1 MYVTN
6 EAIMSKSFEQLG
18 CSKINIGL
26 AITGKREDGYHD
38 IDSIFQS
45 IRLSDSIYFAKHHS
59 VVFSGGA
66 PELPEYMQKLVTYGE
81 ENLALKALR
90 AVQAYTGC
98 KAGAAIHLLKRV
110 PIQAGLGGGSADA
123 AAMLV
128 GLNRF
133 WDLRLTQDE
142 LLKIGAT
149 LGSDVPFLLQGG
161 TARGTGRGEILTYGK
176 SPDPHWLLLVK
187 PQVSVSTAVAYGRFN
202 GKSIATKQTINTVH
216 KHLEHNNLKS
226 AFLASANTFEEL
238 LFPDHEELVICKD
251 FFTSRGYPTIMTGSG
266 PTMVVLLDKPM
277 EALQLQEEIKA
288 AGHDWLSL
296 ITKTCTQEDLP

>member
-1 MYVTN
+1 
-6 EAIMSKSFEQLG
+6 MSKSFEQLG

-90 AVQAYTGC
+90 AVQEYTGC

-133 WDLRLTQDE
+133 WDLRLTKEE
-142 LLKIGAT
+142 LLQIGAT

-187 PQVSVSTAVAYGRFN
+187 PKVSVSTAAAYGRFTN
-202 GKSIATKQTINTVH
+202 KSVATKQTIDTVQQ
-216 KHLEHNNLKS
+216 HLENNDLKS
-226 AFLASANTFEEL
+226 AFLTSANTFEEL
-238 LFPDHEELVICKD
+238 LFPDHEELVICKE

-288 AGHDWLSL
+288 AGYDWLSL

>member
-1 MYVTN
+1 
-6 EAIMSKSFEQLG
+6 MSKSFEQLG

-90 AVQAYTGC
+90 AIQAYTGC

-133 WDLRLTQDE
+133 WDLRLTQEE
-142 LLKIGAT
+142 LLQIGAT

-187 PQVSVSTAVAYGRFN
+187 PKVSVSTAAAYGRFTN
-202 GKSIATKQTINTVH
+202 KSVATKQTIDIVQQ
-216 KHLEHNNLKS
+216 HLENNDLKS
-226 AFLASANTFEEL
+226 AFLTSANTFEEL
-238 LFPDHEELVICKD
+238 LFPDHEELVICKE

-266 PTMVVLLDKPM
+266 PTMVVLLYKPM

-288 AGHDWLSL
+288 AGYDWLSL

>member
-1 MYVTN
+1 
-6 EAIMSKSFEQLG
+6 MSKSFEQLG

-90 AVQAYTGC
+90 ALQAYTGC

-133 WDLRLTQDE
+133 WDLRLTQEE
-142 LLKIGAT
+142 LLQIGAT

-187 PQVSVSTAVAYGRFN
+187 PKVSVSTAVAYGRFTN
-202 GKSIATKQTINTVH
+202 KSIATKQTIDTVQQ
-216 KHLEHNNLKS
+216 HLENNDLKS
-226 AFLASANTFEEL
+226 AFLTSANTFEEL
-238 LFPDHEELVICKD
+238 LFPDHEELVNCKE

>member
-1 MYVTN
+1 
-6 EAIMSKSFEQLG
+6 MSKSFEQLG

-26 AITGKREDGYHD
+26 AITGKREDEYHD

-90 AVQAYTGC
+90 ALQAYTGC

-133 WDLRLTQDE
+133 WDLRLTQEE
-142 LLKIGAT
+142 LLQIGAT

-187 PQVSVSTAVAYGRFN
+187 PKVSVSTAVAYGRFTN
-202 GKSIATKQTINTVH
+202 KSIATKQTIDTVQQ
-216 KHLEHNNLKS
+216 HLENNDLKS
-226 AFLASANTFEEL
+226 AFLTSANTFEEL
-238 LFPDHEELVICKD
+238 LFPDHEELVICKE

-288 AGHDWLSL
+288 AGYDWLSL

>member
-1 MYVTN
+1 
-6 EAIMSKSFEQLG
+6 MSKSFEQLG

-90 AVQAYTGC
+90 AIQAYTGC

-133 WDLRLTQDE
+133 WDLRLTQEE
-142 LLKIGAT
+142 LLQIGAT

-187 PQVSVSTAVAYGRFN
+187 PKVSVSTAAAYGRFTN
-202 GKSIATKQTINTVH
+202 KSVATKQTIDTVQQ
-216 KHLEHNNLKS
+216 HLENNDLKS

-238 LFPDHEELVICKD
+238 LFPDHEELVICKE
-251 FFTSRGYPTIMTGSG
+251 FFTSREYPTIMTGSG

>member
-1 MYVTN
+1 
-6 EAIMSKSFEQLG
+6 MSKSFEQLG

-90 AVQAYTGC
+90 ALQAYTGC

-133 WDLRLTQDE
+133 WDLRLTQEE
-142 LLKIGAT
+142 LLQIGAN

-176 SPDPHWLLLVK
+176 SPDSHWLLLVK
-187 PQVSVSTAVAYGRFN
+187 PKVSVSTAAAYGRFTN
-202 GKSIATKQTINTVH
+202 KSVATKQTIDTVQQ
-216 KHLEHNNLKS
+216 HLENNDLKS
-226 AFLASANTFEEL
+226 AFLTSANTFEEL
-238 LFPDHEELVICKD
+238 LFPDHEELVICKE

>member
-1 MYVTN
+1 
-6 EAIMSKSFEQLG
+6 MSKSFEQLG

-26 AITGKREDGYHD
+26 AITGKREDGYHN

-90 AVQAYTGC
+90 AIQAYTGC

-133 WDLRLTQDE
+133 WDLRLTQEE
-142 LLKIGAT
+142 LLQIGAT

-187 PQVSVSTAVAYGRFN
+187 PKVSVSTAVAYGRFTN
-202 GKSIATKQTINTVH
+202 KSIATKQTIDTVQQ
-216 KHLEHNNLKS
+216 HLENNDLKS
-226 AFLASANTFEEL
+226 AFLTSANTFEEL
-238 LFPDHEELVICKD
+238 LFPDHEELVICKE

-277 EALQLQEEIKA
+277 EALQLQEEIKS

>member
-1 MYVTN
+1 
-6 EAIMSKSFEQLG
+6 MSKSFEQLG

-90 AVQAYTGC
+90 AIQAYTGY

-133 WDLRLTQDE
+133 WDLRLTQEE
-142 LLKIGAT
+142 LLQIGAT

-161 TARGTGRGEILTYGK
+161 TARGTGRGEILTHGK

-187 PQVSVSTAVAYGRFN
+187 PKVSVSTAAAYGRFTN
-202 GKSIATKQTINTVH
+202 KSVATKQTIDTVQQ
-216 KHLEHNNLKS
+216 HLENNDLKS
-226 AFLASANTFEEL
+226 AFLTSANTFEEL
-238 LFPDHEELVICKD
+238 LFPDHEELVICKE

>member
-1 MYVTN
+1 
-6 EAIMSKSFEQLG
+6 MSKSFEQLG

-90 AVQAYTGC
+90 AIQAYTGC
-98 KAGAAIHLLKRV
+98 KVGAAIHLLKRV

-133 WDLRLTQDE
+133 WDLRLTQEE
-142 LLKIGAT
+142 LLQIGAT

-187 PQVSVSTAVAYGRFN
+187 PKVSVSTAAAYGRFTN
-202 GKSIATKQTINTVH
+202 KSVATKQTIDTVQQ
-216 KHLEHNNLKS
+216 HLENNDLKS
-226 AFLASANTFEEL
+226 AFLTSANTFEEL
-238 LFPDHEELVICKD
+238 LFPDHEELVICKE
-251 FFTSRGYPTIMTGSG
+251 FFTSREYPTIMTGSG

-288 AGHDWLSL
+288 AGHNWLSL

>member
-1 MYVTN
+1 
-6 EAIMSKSFEQLG
+6 
-18 CSKINIGL
+18 
-26 AITGKREDGYHD
+26 
-38 IDSIFQS
+38 
-45 IRLSDSIYFAKHHS
+45 
-59 VVFSGGA
+59 
-66 PELPEYMQKLVTYGE
+66 MQKLVTYGE

-90 AVQAYTGC
+90 ALQAYTGC

-133 WDLRLTQDE
+133 WDLRLTQEE
-142 LLKIGAT
+142 LLQIGAT

-187 PQVSVSTAVAYGRFN
+187 PKVSVSTAAAYGRFTN
-202 GKSIATKQTINTVH
+202 KSVATKQTIDTVQQ
-216 KHLEHNNLKS
+216 HLENNDLKS
-226 AFLASANTFEEL
+226 AFLTSANTFEEL
-238 LFPDHEELVICKD
+238 LFPDHEELVICKE
-251 FFTSRGYPTIMTGSG
+251 FFTSSGYPTIMTGSG

-277 EALQLQEEIKA
+277 EALQLQEEIKKQQA
-288 AGHDWLSL
+288 MIGYRSLQKHVHRRTYHD
-296 ITKTCTQEDLP
+296 KTVTTNTLRCV

>member
-1 MYVTN
+1 
-6 EAIMSKSFEQLG
+6 MSKSFEQLG

-90 AVQAYTGC
+90 AIQAYTGC

-133 WDLRLTQDE
+133 WDLRLTQEE
-142 LLKIGAT
+142 LLQIGAT

-187 PQVSVSTAVAYGRFN
+187 PKVSVSTAAAYGRFTN
-202 GKSIATKQTINTVH
+202 KSVATKQTIDTVQQ
-216 KHLEHNNLKS
+216 HLENNDLKS
-226 AFLASANTFEEL
+226 AFLTSANTFEEL
-238 LFPDHEELVICKD
+238 LFPDHEELVICKE
-251 FFTSRGYPTIMTGSG
+251 FFTSREYPTIMTGSG

-288 AGHDWLSL
+288 AGYDWLSL

>member
-1 MYVTN
+1 
-6 EAIMSKSFEQLG
+6 MSKSFEQLG

-176 SPDPHWLLLVK
+176 SPEPHWLLLVK
-187 PQVSVSTAVAYGRFN
+187 PKVSVSTAAAYGRFN
-202 GKSIATKQTINTVH
+202 GKSMATKQTIDTVQQ
-216 KHLEHNNLKS
+216 HLENNDLKS
-226 AFLASANTFEEL
+226 AFLTSANTFEEL

-288 AGHDWLSL
+288 SGYDWLSL
-296 ITKTCTQEDLP
+296 ITKTCTQEDLL

>member
-1 MYVTN
+1 
-6 EAIMSKSFEQLG
+6 MSKSFEQLC

-90 AVQAYTGC
+90 AIQAYTGC

-133 WDLRLTQDE
+133 WDLRLTREE
-142 LLKIGAT
+142 LLQIGAT

-187 PQVSVSTAVAYGRFN
+187 PKVSVSTAAAYGRFTN
-202 GKSIATKQTINTVH
+202 KSVATKQTIDTAQQ
-216 KHLEHNNLKS
+216 HLENNDLKS
-226 AFLASANTFEEL
+226 AFLTSANTFEEL
-238 LFPDHEELVICKD
+238 LFPDHEELVICKE

>member
-1 MYVTN
+1 
-6 EAIMSKSFEQLG
+6 MSKSFEQLG

-187 PQVSVSTAVAYGRFN
+187 PKVSVSTAAAYSRFTT
-202 GKSIATKQTINTVH
+202 KSVATKQTIDTVQQ
-216 KHLEHNNLKS
+216 HLENNDLKS
-226 AFLASANTFEEL
+226 AFLTSANTFEEL
-238 LFPDHEELVICKD
+238 LFPDHEELVICKE

>member
-1 MYVTN
+1 
-6 EAIMSKSFEQLG
+6 MSKSFEQLG

-176 SPDPHWLLLVK
+176 SPDSHWLLLVK
-187 PQVSVSTAVAYGRFN
+187 PRVSVSTAVAYGRFN
-202 GKSIATKQTINTVH
+202 GKSIATKQTIDTVH

>member
-1 MYVTN
+1 
-6 EAIMSKSFEQLG
+6 MSKSFEQLG

-90 AVQAYTGC
+90 ALQAYTGC

-123 AAMLV
+123 AAMLK

-133 WDLRLTQDE
+133 WDLRLTQEE
-142 LLKIGAT
+142 LLKIGST

-176 SPDPHWLLLVK
+176 SPEPHWLLLVK
-187 PQVSVSTAVAYGRFN
+187 PKVSVSTVAAYGRFT
-202 GKSIATKQTINTVH
+202 GKSVATKQTIDTVQR
-216 KHLEHNNLKS
+216 HLENNDLKS
-226 AFLASANTFEEL
+226 AFLTSANTFEEL
-238 LFPDHEELVICKD
+238 LFPDHEELVICKE

>member
-1 MYVTN
+1 
-6 EAIMSKSFEQLG
+6 MSKSFEQLG

-90 AVQAYTGC
+90 AIQAYTGC

-133 WDLRLTQDE
+133 WDLRLTQEE
-142 LLKIGAT
+142 LLQIGAT

-187 PQVSVSTAVAYGRFN
+187 PKVSVSTAVAYGRFTN
-202 GKSIATKQTINTVH
+202 KSIATKQTIDTVQQ
-216 KHLEHNNLKS
+216 HLENNDLKS
-226 AFLASANTFEEL
+226 AFLTSANTFEEL
-238 LFPDHEELVICKD
+238 LFPDHEELVICKE
-251 FFTSRGYPTIMTGSG
+251 FFTSREYPTIMTGSG

>member
-1 MYVTN
+1 
-6 EAIMSKSFEQLG
+6 
-18 CSKINIGL
+18 
-26 AITGKREDGYHD
+26 
-38 IDSIFQS
+38 
-45 IRLSDSIYFAKHHS
+45 
-59 VVFSGGA
+59 
-66 PELPEYMQKLVTYGE
+66 MQKLVTYGE

-90 AVQAYTGC
+90 ALQAYTGC

-133 WDLRLTQDE
+133 WDLRLTQEE
-142 LLKIGAT
+142 LLQIGAT

-187 PQVSVSTAVAYGRFN
+187 PKVSVSTAAAYGRFTN
-202 GKSIATKQTINTVH
+202 KSVATKQTIDTVQQ
-216 KHLEHNNLKS
+216 HLENNDLKS
-226 AFLASANTFEEL
+226 AFLTSANTFEEL
-238 LFPDHEELVICKD
+238 LFPDHEELVICKE
-251 FFTSRGYPTIMTGSG
+251 FFTSHGYPTIMTGSG

>member
-1 MYVTN
+1 
-6 EAIMSKSFEQLG
+6 MSKSFEQLG

-66 PELPEYMQKLVTYGE
+66 PELPEYMQNLVTYGE

-90 AVQAYTGC
+90 AIQAYTGC

-133 WDLRLTQDE
+133 WDLRLTQEE
-142 LLKIGAT
+142 LLQIGAT

-187 PQVSVSTAVAYGRFN
+187 PKVSVSTAAAYGRFTN
-202 GKSIATKQTINTVH
+202 KSVATKQTIDTVQQ
-216 KHLEHNNLKS
+216 HLENNDLKS
-226 AFLASANTFEEL
+226 AFLTSANTFEEL
-238 LFPDHEELVICKD
+238 LFPDHEELVICKE

-266 PTMVVLLDKPM
+266 PTMVVLLDKAM

>member
-1 MYVTN
+1 
-6 EAIMSKSFEQLG
+6 MSKSFEQLG

-90 AVQAYTGC
+90 AVQEYTGC

-133 WDLRLTQDE
+133 WDLRLTKEE
-142 LLKIGAT
+142 LLQIGAT

-187 PQVSVSTAVAYGRFN
+187 PKVSVSTAVAYGRFTN
-202 GKSIATKQTINTVH
+202 KSIATKQTIDTVQQ
-216 KHLEHNNLKS
+216 HLENNDLKS
-226 AFLASANTFEEL
+226 AFLTSANTFEEL
-238 LFPDHEELVICKD
+238 LFPDHEELVICKE

-288 AGHDWLSL
+288 AGYDWLSL

>member
-1 MYVTN
+1 
-6 EAIMSKSFEQLG
+6 MSKSFEQLG

-90 AVQAYTGC
+90 AIQAYTGC

-133 WDLRLTQDE
+133 WDLRLTQEE
-142 LLKIGAT
+142 LLQIGAT
-149 LGSDVPFLLQGG
+149 LGFDVPFLLQGG

-187 PQVSVSTAVAYGRFN
+187 PKVSVSTAAAYGRFTN
-202 GKSIATKQTINTVH
+202 KSVATKQTIDTVQQ
-216 KHLEHNNLKS
+216 HLENNDLKS
-226 AFLASANTFEEL
+226 AFLTSANTFEEL
-238 LFPDHEELVICKD
+238 LFPDHEELVICKE
-251 FFTSRGYPTIMTGSG
+251 FFTSREYPTIMTGSG

>member
-1 MYVTN
+1 
-6 EAIMSKSFEQLG
+6 MSKSFEQLS

-26 AITGKREDGYHD
+26 AITGKREDGYHN

-90 AVQAYTGC
+90 AIQAYTGC

-133 WDLRLTQDE
+133 WDLRLTQEE
-142 LLKIGAT
+142 LLQIGAT

-187 PQVSVSTAVAYGRFN
+187 PKVSVSTAVAYGRFTN
-202 GKSIATKQTINTVH
+202 KSIATKQTIDTVQQ
-216 KHLEHNNLKS
+216 HLENNDLKS
-226 AFLASANTFEEL
+226 AFLTSANTFEEL
-238 LFPDHEELVICKD
+238 LFPDHEELVNCKE

-288 AGHDWLSL
+288 AGYDWLSL

>member
-1 MYVTN
+1 
-6 EAIMSKSFEQLG
+6 MSKSFEQLG

-202 GKSIATKQTINTVH
+202 GKSIATKQTIDTVH

-226 AFLASANTFEEL
+226 AFLASANAFEEL

>member
-1 MYVTN
+1 
-6 EAIMSKSFEQLG
+6 MSKSFEQLG

-90 AVQAYTGC
+90 AIQAYTGC

-133 WDLRLTQDE
+133 WDLRLTQEE
-142 LLKIGAT
+142 LLQIGTT

-187 PQVSVSTAVAYGRFN
+187 PKVSVSTAAAYGRFTN
-202 GKSIATKQTINTVH
+202 KSVATKQTIDTVQQ
-216 KHLEHNNLKS
+216 HLENNDLKS
-226 AFLASANTFEEL
+226 AFLTSANTFEEL
-238 LFPDHEELVICKD
+238 LFPDHEELVICKE
-251 FFTSRGYPTIMTGSG
+251 FFTSREYPTIMTGSG

>member
-1 MYVTN
+1 
-6 EAIMSKSFEQLG
+6 MSKSFEQLG

-133 WDLRLTQDE
+133 WDLRLTQYE

-202 GKSIATKQTINTVH
+202 GKSIATKQTIDTVH

-266 PTMVVLLDKPM
+266 PTMIVLLDKPM

>member
-1 MYVTN
+1 
-6 EAIMSKSFEQLG
+6 MSKSFEQLG

-90 AVQAYTGC
+90 ALQAYTGC

-133 WDLRLTQDE
+133 WDLRLTQEE
-142 LLKIGAT
+142 LLQIGAT

-161 TARGTGRGEILTYGK
+161 TARGTGRGEILTHGK

-187 PQVSVSTAVAYGRFN
+187 PKVSVSTAAAYGRFTN
-202 GKSIATKQTINTVH
+202 KSVATKQTIDTVQQ
-216 KHLEHNNLKS
+216 HLENNDLKS
-226 AFLASANTFEEL
+226 AFLTSANTFEEL
-238 LFPDHEELVICKD
+238 LFPDHEELVICKE

-266 PTMVVLLDKPM
+266 PTMVVLLDRPM

>member
-1 MYVTN
+1 
-6 EAIMSKSFEQLG
+6 MSKSFEQLG

-133 WDLRLTQDE
+133 WDLRLTQEE

-187 PQVSVSTAVAYGRFN
+187 PKISVSTAAAYGRFN
-202 GKSIATKQTINTVH
+202 GKSVATKQTIDTVH
-216 KHLEHNNLKS
+216 NHLENNDLKS

-238 LFPDHEELVICKD
+238 LFPDHEELVMCKD

>member
-1 MYVTN
+1 
-6 EAIMSKSFEQLG
+6 MSKSFEQLG

-90 AVQAYTGC
+90 ALQAYTGC

-133 WDLRLTQDE
+133 WDLRLTQEE
-142 LLKIGAT
+142 LLQIGAT

-161 TARGTGRGEILTYGK
+161 TARGTGRGEILTHGK

-187 PQVSVSTAVAYGRFN
+187 PKVSVSTVAAYGRFTN
-202 GKSIATKQTINTVH
+202 KSVATKQTIDTVQQ
-216 KHLEHNNLKS
+216 HLENNDLKS
-226 AFLASANTFEEL
+226 AFLTSANTFEEL
-238 LFPDHEELVICKD
+238 LFPDHEELVICKE

>member
-1 MYVTN
+1 
-6 EAIMSKSFEQLG
+6 MSKSFEQLG

-202 GKSIATKQTINTVH
+202 GKSIATKQTIDTVH

-238 LFPDHEELVICKD
+238 LFPDHEELFICKD

>member
-1 MYVTN
+1 
-6 EAIMSKSFEQLG
+6 MSKSFEQLG

-98 KAGAAIHLLKRV
+98 KVGAAIHLLKRV

-133 WDLRLTQDE
+133 WDLRLTQEE

-176 SPDPHWLLLVK
+176 SPDPYWLLLVK
-187 PQVSVSTAVAYGRFN
+187 PKVSVSTAAAYGRFTN
-202 GKSIATKQTINTVH
+202 KSVATKQTIDTVQQ
-216 KHLEHNNLKS
+216 HLENNDLKS
-226 AFLASANTFEEL
+226 AFLTSANTFEEL
-238 LFPDHEELVICKD
+238 LFPDHEELVICKE

>member
-1 MYVTN
+1 
-6 EAIMSKSFEQLG
+6 MSKSFEQLG

-90 AVQAYTGC
+90 AVQEYTGC
-98 KAGAAIHLLKRV
+98 KVGAAIHLLKRV

-133 WDLRLTQDE
+133 WDLRLTQEE
-142 LLKIGAT
+142 LLQIGAT

-161 TARGTGRGEILTYGK
+161 TARGTRRGEILTYGK

-187 PQVSVSTAVAYGRFN
+187 PKVSVSTAAAYGRFTN
-202 GKSIATKQTINTVH
+202 KSVATKQTIDTVQQ
-216 KHLEHNNLKS
+216 HLENNDLKS
-226 AFLASANTFEEL
+226 AFLTSANTFEEL
-238 LFPDHEELVICKD
+238 LFPDHEELVICKE

>member
-1 MYVTN
+1 
-6 EAIMSKSFEQLG
+6 MSKSFEQLG

-90 AVQAYTGC
+90 GLQAYTGC

-133 WDLRLTQDE
+133 WDLRLTQEE
-142 LLKIGAT
+142 LLQIGAT
-149 LGSDVPFLLQGG
+149 IGSDVPFLLQGG

-187 PQVSVSTAVAYGRFN
+187 PKVSVSTAAAYGRFTN
-202 GKSIATKQTINTVH
+202 KSVATKQTIDTVQQ
-216 KHLEHNNLKS
+216 HLENNDLKS
-226 AFLASANTFEEL
+226 AFLTSANTFEEL
-238 LFPDHEELVICKD
+238 LFPDHEELVICKE
-251 FFTSRGYPTIMTGSG
+251 FFTSREYPTIMTGSG

>member
-1 MYVTN
+1 
-6 EAIMSKSFEQLG
+6 MSKSFEQLG

-90 AVQAYTGC
+90 AIQAYTGC

-133 WDLRLTQDE
+133 WDLRLTQEE
-142 LLKIGAT
+142 LLQIGAT

-161 TARGTGRGEILTYGK
+161 TARGTGRGEILTHGK

-187 PQVSVSTAVAYGRFN
+187 PKVSVSTAAAYGRFTN
-202 GKSIATKQTINTVH
+202 KSVATKQTIDIVQQ
-216 KHLEHNNLKS
+216 HLENNDLKS
-226 AFLASANTFEEL
+226 AFLTSANTFEEL
-238 LFPDHEELVICKD
+238 LFPDHEELVICKE